1 MGKVTISFVWAFI
14 QKFGNTFLSFISN
27 IILAR
32 LLLPEDYG
40 AIGMIMIFIVIS
52 NTFIDGGFGSALI
65 QKTNPT
71 TKDYSTIFYWNIFFS
86 IGLYIVLYF
95 CAPFIASFYKL
106 PLLNNL
112 LKVLGVVLIINSLS
126 VVQSTQL
133 RKKLK
138 FKECAYATVISSLLA
153 VCVTVF
159 LAYNGMGVWSL
170 VIQQILVSVFSF
182 LLYLYFNKWI
192 PSLVFSWKSLKELFN
207 FGFFML
213 CSSFLNN
220 LCNNIQGLIIGRQ
233 FSSTVMGLYTQSAK
247 LATESSNSIASVVDQ
262 VSYPLLV
269 EAKDDNRALEKIIRQ
284 LSCNL
289 LFLIFPLM
297 CFLIMV
303 AKPLIVFL
311 FTEKWIDCV
320 PYFRILCLSGIAV
333 TFQGVS
339 YNSIA
344 AIGKSWLLFKWN
356 LVKRIFAMT
365 LIFVGLKWGV
375 YGILWAMVVGTY
387 VISFINMYLVSSQID
402 YNLGKQF
409 RDIIPIVLIAT
420 CPLMFLFLIKG
431 IFEISNEY
439 DCYMG
444 IIYLVLYF
452 IISWCLKIEQLGN
465 IGQILASIFR
475 R

>member
-269 EAKDDNRALEKIIRQ
+269 EVKDDNRALEKIIRQ

-365 LIFVGLKWGV
+365 LIFVGLK
-375 YGILWAMVVGTY
+375 
-387 VISFINMYLVSSQID
+387 
-402 YNLGKQF
+402 
-409 RDIIPIVLIAT
+409 
-420 CPLMFLFLIKG
+420 
-431 IFEISNEY
+431 
-439 DCYMG
+439 
-444 IIYLVLYF
+444 
-452 IISWCLKIEQLGN
+452 
-465 IGQILASIFR
+465 
-475 R
+475 

>member
-1 MGKVTISFVWAFI
+1 
-14 QKFGNTFLSFISN
+14 
-27 IILAR
+27 
-32 LLLPEDYG
+32 
-40 AIGMIMIFIVIS
+40 
-52 NTFIDGGFGSALI
+52 
-65 QKTNPT
+65 
-71 TKDYSTIFYWNIFFS
+71 
-86 IGLYIVLYF
+86 
-95 CAPFIASFYKL
+95 
-106 PLLNNL
+106 
-112 LKVLGVVLIINSLS
+112 
-126 VVQSTQL
+126 
-133 RKKLK
+133 
-138 FKECAYATVISSLLA
+138 
-153 VCVTVF
+153 
-159 LAYNGMGVWSL
+159 
-170 VIQQILVSVFSF
+170 
-182 LLYLYFNKWI
+182 
-192 PSLVFSWKSLKELFN
+192 
-207 FGFFML
+207 ML

-269 EAKDDNRALEKIIRQ
+269 EVKDDNRALEKIIRQ

-387 VISFINMYLVSSQID
+387 VISFINMYLVSSQIG

-420 CPLMFLFLIKG
+420 CPLMLLFLIKG

-439 DCYMG
+439 DCCMG

>member
-159 LAYNGMGVWSL
+159 LAYN
-170 VIQQILVSVFSF
+170 
-182 LLYLYFNKWI
+182 LYFNKWI

-269 EAKDDNRALEKIIRQ
+269 EVKDDNRALEKIIRQ

-387 VISFINMYLVSSQID
+387 VISFINMYLVSSQIG

>member
-153 VCVTVF
+153 VCVTIF

-220 LCNNIQGLIIGRQ
+220 LCNNIQGLLVKDLWLGCCIAFRREI
-233 FSSTVMGLYTQSAK
+233 L
-247 LATESSNSIASVVDQ
+247 LATLPFPKKAAAHDLWIALYSQLHFKCGYYPKVLQ
-262 VSYPLLV
+262 LYRRHENTVSF
-269 EAKDDNRALEKIIRQ
+269 A
-284 LSCNL
+284 
-289 LFLIFPLM
+289 
-297 CFLIMV
+297 
-303 AKPLIVFL
+303 
-311 FTEKWIDCV
+311 
-320 PYFRILCLSGIAV
+320 G
-333 TFQGVS
+333 
-339 YNSIA
+339 
-344 AIGKSWLLFKWN
+344 GKSTHKLLY
-356 LVKRIFAMT
+356 RINYR
-365 LIFVGLKWGV
+365 L
-375 YGILWAMVVGTY
+375 
-387 VISFINMYLVSSQID
+387 YLVYHLLIRSIIKKNNR
-402 YNLGKQF
+402 YGNLFHQS
-409 RDIIPIVLIAT
+409 PIQ
-420 CPLMFLFLIKG
+420 G
-431 IFEISNEY
+431 
-439 DCYMG
+439 
-444 IIYLVLYF
+444 
-452 IISWCLKIEQLGN
+452 
-465 IGQILASIFR
+465 
-475 R
+475 

>member
-106 PLLNNL
+106 PLNNL

-269 EAKDDNRALEKIIRQ
+269 EVKDDNRALEKIIRQ

-387 VISFINMYLVSSQID
+387 VISFINMYLVSSQIG

>member
-1 MGKVTISFVWAFI
+1 M
-14 QKFGNTFLSFISN
+14 
-27 IILAR
+27 
-32 LLLPEDYG
+32 
-40 AIGMIMIFIVIS
+40 
-52 NTFIDGGFGSALI
+52 
-65 QKTNPT
+65 
-71 TKDYSTIFYWNIFFS
+71 
-86 IGLYIVLYF
+86 YF

-269 EAKDDNRALEKIIRQ
+269 EVKDDNRALEKIIRQ

-289 LFLIFPLM
+289 LFLIFL
-297 CFLIMV
+297 
-303 AKPLIVFL
+303 
-311 FTEKWIDCV
+311 
-320 PYFRILCLSGIAV
+320 
-333 TFQGVS
+333 
-339 YNSIA
+339 
-344 AIGKSWLLFKWN
+344 
-356 LVKRIFAMT
+356 
-365 LIFVGLKWGV
+365 
-375 YGILWAMVVGTY
+375 
-387 VISFINMYLVSSQID
+387 
-402 YNLGKQF
+402 
-409 RDIIPIVLIAT
+409 
-420 CPLMFLFLIKG
+420 
-431 IFEISNEY
+431 
-439 DCYMG
+439 
-444 IIYLVLYF
+444 
-452 IISWCLKIEQLGN
+452 
-465 IGQILASIFR
+465 
-475 R
+475 

>member
-247 LATESSNSIASVVDQ
+247 LAVVDQ

-269 EAKDDNRALEKIIRQ
+269 EVKDDNRALEKIIRQ

-387 VISFINMYLVSSQID
+387 VISFINMYLVSSQIG